1 MKLKAFALFVIM
13 TVGSAVAA
21 SAATNGLRPSDPLS
35 VREALLHGK
44 LNYLQKESHAAPSKN
59 TRTFAHLGY
68 LAAQMRTD
76 ELSSYAEGCF
86 QSKNIRKKRPIT
98 AFMCGL
104 FAASAG
110 LSSQNVS
117 QWARMLSSS
126 LEFGLPILRKR
137 NLIKSASGYPDP
149 AEIERFIDVPR
160 AHVRRGKN
168 GFIPWVP
175 CLYKARKKPVQ
186 AAISVKVNGEPV
198 CFTVDTGA
206 AASILTKKT
215 AKRLG
220 ISQENG
226 VYQESRGSVS
236 GNKTQ
241 YRLGIA
247 KDVEI
252 GPVRFHGMPFLV
264 GKVGVNLIGTDA
276 LKSLGTL
283 LFTAKG
289 LEINPVLHPSCTRS
303 MAYAYQYSIYTAPL
317 GPVFSALVNGKAT
330 RVLFDSGQWIALVT
344 NSKSYVKNSDS
355 SSVAKTKIRDYNLH
369 DPATA
374 YKTHAQFA
382 LNSMSTSV
390 ALEMQYAPTYKTPI
404 PVHVGYGV
412 LEHYS
417 VWLDFDN
424 HTACFIPAN

>member
-1 MKLKAFALFVIM
+1 M
-13 TVGSAVAA
+13 AVAA
-21 SAATNGLRPSDPLS
+21 TNDSHSRKPARLRK
-35 VREALLHGK
+35 ALLHGK
-44 LNYLQKESHAAPSKN
+44 INYLQKESQEASSKN
-59 TRTFAHLGY
+59 MRIFAHLGY

-76 ELSSYAEGCF
+76 ELFSYAEGCF

-98 AFMCGL
+98 AYMCGL
-104 FAASAG
+104 FAASAA
-110 LSSQNVS
+110 LSNQNVS

-126 LEFGLPILRKR
+126 LEFGLPVLRKR

-160 AHVRRGKN
+160 SHVRRGKN

-175 CLYKARKKPVQ
+175 CLYEARKKPVQ
-186 AAISVKVNGEPV
+186 AAISVKVNGKPV

-226 VYQESRGSVS
+226 VYQESRGSIS

-241 YRLGIA
+241 YRLGLA
-247 KDVEI
+247 KEVKI
-252 GPVRFHGMPFLV
+252 GPARFHGMPFLV
-264 GKVGVNLIGTDA
+264 GKVGANLIGTDA

-289 LEINPVLHPSCTRS
+289 LEINPVLHPRCTRS
-303 MAYAYQYSIYTAPL
+303 MAYAYQYSTYTAPL

-344 NSKSYVKNSDS
+344 NSNSYVKNSDS
-355 SSVAKTKIRDYNLH
+355 STMEKTKIRDYNQH
-369 DPATA
+369 KPATA
-374 YKTHAQFA
+374 YKTHAQLA

-404 PVHVGYGV
+404 PVHVGFGA
-412 LEHYS
+412 LKHYS

-424 HTACFIPAN
+424 HTACFLTAK